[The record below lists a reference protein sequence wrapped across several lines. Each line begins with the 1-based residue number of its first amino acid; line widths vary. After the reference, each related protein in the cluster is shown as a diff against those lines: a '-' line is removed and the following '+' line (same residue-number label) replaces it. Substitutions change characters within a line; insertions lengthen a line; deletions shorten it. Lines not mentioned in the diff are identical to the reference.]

1 MSGKWNAFKPLVVP
15 VSLAVTVLV
24 LGWFLFRPLPE
35 SVQGEV
41 ECREVDVAAKV
52 PGRLAEVLVEEGQKV
67 KRGDL
72 LAVFGDPDIAA
83 KTRQAYEGLKA
94 AKSDQEFAEKTFKRI
109 EALYKEG
116 VVSAQKRDEAVA
128 ALKAREGAR
137 AAQAK
142 YEEAK
147 SYLDEVRVTSPMD
160 GEVVERLADPGEV
173 VPAGYPVV
181 HLVDPSD
188 SWVVFHVRED
198 LLKGLRSGDRL
209 KADVP
214 ALEKKGLDLTVTVLA
229 AQASYATWKA
239 TRASGGF
246 DLKTFE
252 VRAKFVEPL
261 EGLRPGMG
269 VWVKAWPSRKP
280 E

>member
-1 MSGKWNAFKPLVVP
+1 MSMKWENVRP
-15 VSLAVTVLV
+15 LAVPTGLAVV
-24 LGWFLFRPLPE
+24 VMILGWIVFRPQPE
-35 SVQGEV
+35 NVQGEV

-52 PGRLAEVLVEEGQKV
+52 PGRLAEVLVDEGQKV
-67 KRGDL
+67 KKGEL
-72 LAVFGDPDIAA
+72 LAIFGDPDIAA
-83 KTRQAYEGLKA
+83 KTRQAYEGVKA
-94 AKSDQEFAEKTFKRI
+94 AQSDQTLAEKTFQRI
-109 EALYKEG
+109 DSLYKEG
-116 VVSAQKRDEAVA
+116 VVSAQKRDEAEA
-128 ALKAREGAR
+128 ALKAQNGAK

-147 SYLDEVRVTSPMD
+147 SYLDEVRVTAPID

-181 HLVDPSD
+181 HMVDTTD
-188 SWVVFHVRED
+188 SWITFHVRED
-198 LLKGLRSGDRL
+198 MLKGLKTGQQI

-214 ALEKKGLDLTVTVLA
+214 ALDVKAVDLTVTVIS

-252 VRAKFVEPL
+252 IRAKFNQPL
-261 EGLRPGMG
+261 GDIRPGMS
-269 VWVKAWPSRKP
+269 VLVHDWKERK
-280 E
+280 

>member
-1 MSGKWNAFKPLVVP
+1 MNMKWENVRP
-15 VSLAVTVLV
+15 LAVPTGLAVV
-24 LGWFLFRPLPE
+24 VMILGWIVFRPQPE
-35 SVQGEV
+35 NVQGEV

-52 PGRLAEVLVEEGQKV
+52 PGRLAEVLVDEGQKV
-67 KRGDL
+67 KKGEL
-72 LAVFGDPDIAA
+72 LAIFGDPDIAA
-83 KTRQAYEGLKA
+83 KTRQAYEGVKA
-94 AKSDQEFAEKTFKRI
+94 AQSDQTLAEKTFQRI
-109 EALYKEG
+109 DSLYKEG
-116 VVSAQKRDEAVA
+116 VVSAQKRDEAEA
-128 ALKAREGAR
+128 ALKAQNGAK

-147 SYLDEVRVTSPMD
+147 SYLDEVRVTAPID

-181 HLVDPSD
+181 HMVDTTD
-188 SWVVFHVRED
+188 SWITFHVRED
-198 LLKGLRSGDRL
+198 MLKGLKTGQQI

-214 ALEKKGLDLTVTVLA
+214 ALDVKAVDLTVTVIS

-252 VRAKFVEPL
+252 IRAKFNQPL
-261 EGLRPGMG
+261 GDIRPGMS
-269 VWVKAWPSRKP
+269 VLVHDWKERK
-280 E
+280 

>member
-1 MSGKWNAFKPLVVP
+1 MSVKWENVRPLAVP
-15 VSLAVTVLV
+15 ISLAVTVLI
-24 LGWFLFRPLPE
+24 LGWIVFRPKPE
-35 SVQGEV
+35 NVQGEV

-52 PGRLAEVLVEEGQKV
+52 PGRLAEVLVDEGQKV
-67 KRGDL
+67 KKGEL
-72 LAVFGDPDIAA
+72 LAIFGDPDIAA
-83 KTRQAYEGLKA
+83 KTRQAYEGVKA
-94 AKSDQEFAEKTFKRI
+94 AQSDQTLAEKTFQRI
-109 EALYKEG
+109 DSLYREG
-116 VVSAQKRDEAVA
+116 VVSAQKRDEAEA
-128 ALKAREGAR
+128 ALKAQNGAK

-147 SYLDEVRVTSPMD
+147 SYLDEVRVTAPID

-181 HLVDPSD
+181 HMVDTTD
-188 SWVVFHVRED
+188 SWVTFHVRED
-198 LLKGLRSGDRL
+198 MLKGLKIGQQI

-214 ALEKKGLDLTVTVLA
+214 ALDVKGVDLTVTVIS

-252 VRAKFVEPL
+252 VRAKFNQPL
-261 EGLRPGMG
+261 GDIRPGMS
-269 VWVKAWPSRKP
+269 VLIHDWKARK
-280 E
+280 